1 MRNVAVAVA
10 LTVGASWAAAQGL
23 PPAHP
28 NVVPPVQLPLP
39 QRNAADAQGGVPAG
53 AVTLTRA
60 GARAGQPVALSLPE
74 AIARGL
80 RQNLA
85 PILAA
90 SGNEQAR
97 AQKLSALA
105 ALLPNVEASA
115 GETRQKINLAAFGF
129 SLPGM
134 QQIVGPFNVFQ
145 ASAAAHVPVLNLGAL
160 ESVRAANNL
169 QKAASDNLQSVRN
182 LVVLAV
188 ANQYLLSVADQSRVQ
203 AAQAELTTST
213 RALQQATDMLQA
225 GTVGRLS
232 VVRAQVQHDQQLQQ
246 LTAAENALAKQRL
259 QLARAIGLP
268 LGQSFTL
275 TSTTPF
281 AELAPPSAE
290 AAVAEALATRADYRG
305 AEAVERSAQL
315 LVKSAEMQRLPT
327 LSLDGNYGTIGHE
340 IGSNHPIFA
349 VGATVSV
356 PVFEG
361 GRLAA
366 EKVAAEA
373 QYHDAQARRE
383 DLKAAIAVEVRSA
396 LLDLESQKQQV
407 GVAQHAQ
414 DLAQQELTLAQDRFS
429 AGVADNLEVVQA
441 QQAVAVADEN
451 YIAALYGY
459 NLAKAS
465 LAQALGVASTQYQNY
480 LPGK

>member
-1 MRNVAVAVA
+1 A
-10 LTVGASWAAAQGL
+10 GWAGAQGL
-23 PPAHP
+23 PPARAT
-28 NVVPPVQLPLP
+28 VVPPLQLPLP
-39 QRNAADAQGGVPAG
+39 PLNAADAQGGVPSGTVSA
-53 AVTLTRA
+53 
-60 GARAGQPVALSLPE
+60 QPVALSLEE

-90 SGNEQAR
+90 NVTEQAR

-105 ALLPNVEASA
+105 ALLPNVEATA
-115 GETRQKINLAAFGF
+115 GETRQKLNLAAFGF
-129 SLPGM
+129 SFPGVPLL
-134 QQIVGPFNVFQ
+134 VGPFNVFQ
-145 ASAAAHVPVLNLGAL
+145 ASAAAHVPVVDLGAL
-160 ESVRAANNL
+160 ESTRAANSL
-169 QKAASDNLQSVRN
+169 QKAAADTLQSVRN

-188 ANQYLLSVADQSRVQ
+188 ANQYLMSVADQSRVQ
-203 AAQAELTTST
+203 AAQAELTTADQT
-213 RALQQATDMLQA
+213 LQQATDMLRA

-232 VVRAQVQHDQQLQQ
+232 VVRAQVQRDQQQQQ

-268 LGQSFTL
+268 LEQSFTL

-281 AELAPPSAE
+281 AELTPPTAE
-290 AAVAEALATRADYRG
+290 AAVAQALVTRPDYRA

-315 LVKSAEMQRLPT
+315 QVKSAEMQRLPT

-340 IGSNHPIFA
+340 IGSNHPIFS

-373 QYHDAQARRE
+373 QYHDAQARAS
-383 DLKAAIAVEVRSA
+383 DLKAAIAVQVRSA

-414 DLAQQELTLAQDRFS
+414 DLAQQELTLAQDRFL

-441 QQAVAVADEN
+441 QQSVAVADEN

>member
-1 MRNVAVAVA
+1 
-10 LTVGASWAAAQGL
+10 
-23 PPAHP
+23 
-28 NVVPPVQLPLP
+28 VP
-39 QRNAADAQGGVPAG
+39 
-53 AVTLTRA
+53 
-60 GARAGQPVALSLPE
+60 
-74 AIARGL
+74 
-80 RQNLA
+80 
-85 PILAA
+85 
-90 SGNEQAR
+90 
-97 AQKLSALA
+97 
-105 ALLPNVEASA
+105 LL
-115 GETRQKINLAAFGF
+115 
-129 SLPGM
+129 
-134 QQIVGPFNVFQ
+134 VGPFNVFQ
-145 ASAAAHVPVLNLGAL
+145 ASAAAHVPVVDLGAL
-160 ESVRAANNL
+160 ESTRAAGNL
-169 QKAASDNLQSVRN
+169 QKAAADSLQSVRN

-188 ANQYLLSVADQSRVQ
+188 ANQYLMSVADQSRVQ
-203 AAQAELTTST
+203 AAQAELTTADQT
-213 RALQQATDMLQA
+213 LQQATDMLRA

-232 VVRAQVQHDQQLQQ
+232 VVRAQVQHDQQQQQ

-268 LGQSFTL
+268 LEQNFTL

-281 AELAPPSAE
+281 AELTPPTAE
-290 AAVAEALATRADYRG
+290 AAVALALVTRPDYRA
-305 AEAVERSAQL
+305 AEAVERSARL

-340 IGSNHPIFA
+340 IGSNHPIFS

-373 QYHDAQARRE
+373 QYHDAQARAA
-383 DLKAAIAVEVRSA
+383 DLKAAIAVQVRSA

-414 DLAQQELTLAQDRFS
+414 DLAQQELTLAQDRFL
-429 AGVADNLEVVQA
+429 AGVTDNLEVVQA
-441 QQAVAVADEN
+441 QQSVAVADEN

-480 LPGK
+480 LPGR

>member
-1 MRNVAVAVA
+1 MHKVAVAVA
-10 LTVGASWAAAQGL
+10 LTVGAGWAMAQGL
-23 PPAHP
+23 PPARP
-28 NVVPPVQLPLP
+28 NVAPPVQLPLP
-39 QRNAADAQGGVPAG
+39 QRSAADAQGGVPTG
-53 AVTLTRA
+53 AVTA
-60 GARAGQPVALSLPE
+60 QPVALSLQQ

-90 SGNEQAR
+90 SGNERAR
-97 AQKLSALA
+97 AQKLSAMA

-115 GETRQKINLAAFGF
+115 GELRQKINLAAFGF
-129 SLPGM
+129 SFPGFP
-134 QQIVGPFNVFQ
+134 QIVGPFNVFQ
-145 ASAAAHVPVLNLGAL
+145 ASASAHVPVVDLGAL
-160 ESVRAANNL
+160 ESTRAANNL
-169 QKAASDNLQSVRN
+169 QKAAADNLESVRN

-213 RALQQATDMLQA
+213 QALQQATDMLQA

-232 VVRAQVQHDQQLQQ
+232 VVRAQVQHDQQQQQ

-268 LGQSFTL
+268 LEQSFTL

-281 AELAPPSAE
+281 AELAPPTPE
-290 AAVAEALATRADYRG
+290 AAVAQALATRADYRSV
-305 AEAVERSAQL
+305 EAVERSAQL

-361 GRLAA
+361 GRIAA

-373 QYHDAQARRE
+373 QYHDAQARRA

-414 DLAQQELTLAQDRFS
+414 DLAQQELTLAQDRFR

-480 LPGK
+480 LPAK

>member
-1 MRNVAVAVA
+1 MT
-10 LTVGASWAAAQGL
+10 LTLGAGWAGAQGL
-23 PPAHP
+23 PPARA
-28 NVVPPVQLPLP
+28 NVAPRLQLPLAP
-39 QRNAADAQGGVPAG
+39 LNAADAQGGVPSGRVSA
-53 AVTLTRA
+53 
-60 GARAGQPVALSLPE
+60 QPVALSLTE

-90 SGNEQAR
+90 NVTEQAR

-105 ALLPNVEASA
+105 ALLPNVEATA
-115 GETRQKINLAAFGF
+115 GETRQKLNLAAFGF
-129 SLPGM
+129 SFPGVPLL
-134 QQIVGPFNVFQ
+134 VGPFNVFQ
-145 ASAAAHVPVLNLGAL
+145 ASAAAHVPVVDLGAL
-160 ESVRAANNL
+160 ESTRAAGNL
-169 QKAASDNLQSVRN
+169 QKAAADSLQSVRN

-188 ANQYLLSVADQSRVQ
+188 ANQYLMSVADQSRVQ
-203 AAQAELTTST
+203 AAQAELTTADQT
-213 RALQQATDMLQA
+213 LQQATDMLRA

-232 VVRAQVQHDQQLQQ
+232 VVRAQVQHDQQQQQ

-268 LGQSFTL
+268 LEQNFTL

-281 AELAPPSAE
+281 AELTPPTAE
-290 AAVAEALATRADYRG
+290 AAVALALVTRPDYRA
-305 AEAVERSAQL
+305 AEAVERSARL

-340 IGSNHPIFA
+340 IGSNHPIFS

-373 QYHDAQARRE
+373 QYHDAQARAA
-383 DLKAAIAVEVRSA
+383 DLKAAIAVQVRSA

-414 DLAQQELTLAQDRFS
+414 DLAQQELTLAQDRFL
-429 AGVADNLEVVQA
+429 AGVTDNLEVVQA
-441 QQAVAVADEN
+441 QQSVAVADEN

-480 LPGK
+480 LPGR

>member
-1 MRNVAVAVA
+1 MRKVAMVMT
-10 LTVGASWAAAQGL
+10 LTLGAGWAGAQGL
-23 PPAHP
+23 PPARAT
-28 NVVPPVQLPLP
+28 VVPPLQLPLP
-39 QRNAADAQGGVPAG
+39 PLNAADAQGGVPSGTVSA
-53 AVTLTRA
+53 
-60 GARAGQPVALSLPE
+60 QPVALSLEE

-90 SGNEQAR
+90 NVTEQAR

-105 ALLPNVEASA
+105 ALLPNVEATA

-129 SLPGM
+129 SFPGVPLL
-134 QQIVGPFNVFQ
+134 VGPFNVFQ
-145 ASAAAHVPVLNLGAL
+145 ASAAAHVPVVDLGAL
-160 ESVRAANNL
+160 ESTRAANSL
-169 QKAASDNLQSVRN
+169 QKAAADTLQSVRN

-188 ANQYLLSVADQSRVQ
+188 ANQYLMSVADQSRVQ
-203 AAQAELTTST
+203 AAQAELTTADQT
-213 RALQQATDMLQA
+213 LQQATDMLRA

-232 VVRAQVQHDQQLQQ
+232 LVRAQVQRDQQQQQ

-268 LGQSFTL
+268 LEQSFTL

-281 AELAPPSAE
+281 AELTPPTAE
-290 AAVAEALATRADYRG
+290 AAVAQALVTRPDYRA

-315 LVKSAEMQRLPT
+315 QVKSAEMQRLPT

-340 IGSNHPIFA
+340 IGSNHPIFS

-373 QYHDAQARRE
+373 QYHDAQARAS
-383 DLKAAIAVEVRSA
+383 DLKAAIAVQVRSA

-414 DLAQQELTLAQDRFS
+414 DLAQQELTLAQDRFL

-441 QQAVAVADEN
+441 QQSVAVADEN

>member
-1 MRNVAVAVA
+1 MVMT
-10 LTVGASWAAAQGL
+10 LTLGAGWAGAQGL
-23 PPAHP
+23 PPARAT
-28 NVVPPVQLPLP
+28 VVPPLQLPLP
-39 QRNAADAQGGVPAG
+39 PLNAADAQGGVPSGTVSA
-53 AVTLTRA
+53 
-60 GARAGQPVALSLPE
+60 QPVALSLEE

-90 SGNEQAR
+90 NVTEQAR

-105 ALLPNVEASA
+105 ALLPNVEATA

-129 SLPGM
+129 SFPGVPLL
-134 QQIVGPFNVFQ
+134 VGPFNVFQ
-145 ASAAAHVPVLNLGAL
+145 ASAAAHVPVVDLGAL
-160 ESVRAANNL
+160 ESTRAANSL
-169 QKAASDNLQSVRN
+169 QKAAADTLQSVRN
-182 LVVLAV
+182 LVVLAM
-188 ANQYLLSVADQSRVQ
+188 ANQYLMSVADQSRVQ
-203 AAQAELTTST
+203 AAQAELTTADQT
-213 RALQQATDMLQA
+213 LQQATDMLRA

-232 VVRAQVQHDQQLQQ
+232 VVRAQVQRDQQQQQ

-268 LGQSFTL
+268 LEQSFTL

-281 AELAPPSAE
+281 AELTPPTAE
-290 AAVAEALATRADYRG
+290 AAVAQALVTRPDYRA

-315 LVKSAEMQRLPT
+315 QVKSAEMQRLPT

-340 IGSNHPIFA
+340 IGSNHPIFS

-373 QYHDAQARRE
+373 QYHDAQARAS
-383 DLKAAIAVEVRSA
+383 DLKAAIAVQVRSA

-414 DLAQQELTLAQDRFS
+414 DLAQQELTLAQDRFL

-441 QQAVAVADEN
+441 QQSVAVADEN

>member
-1 MRNVAVAVA
+1 MVMT
-10 LTVGASWAAAQGL
+10 LTLGAGWAGAQGL
-23 PPAHP
+23 PPARAT
-28 NVVPPVQLPLP
+28 VVPPLQLPLP
-39 QRNAADAQGGVPAG
+39 PLNAADAQGGVPSGTVSA
-53 AVTLTRA
+53 
-60 GARAGQPVALSLPE
+60 QPVALSLEE

-90 SGNEQAR
+90 NVTEQAR

-105 ALLPNVEASA
+105 ALLPNVEATA

-129 SLPGM
+129 SFPGVPLL
-134 QQIVGPFNVFQ
+134 VGPFNVFQ
-145 ASAAAHVPVLNLGAL
+145 ASAAAHVPVVDLGAL
-160 ESVRAANNL
+160 ESTRAANSL
-169 QKAASDNLQSVRN
+169 QKAAADTLQSVRN

-188 ANQYLLSVADQSRVQ
+188 ANQYLMSVADQSRVQ
-203 AAQAELTTST
+203 AAQAELTTADQT
-213 RALQQATDMLQA
+213 LQQATDMLRA

-232 VVRAQVQHDQQLQQ
+232 LVRAQVQRDQQQQQ

-268 LGQSFTL
+268 LEQSFTL

-281 AELAPPSAE
+281 AELTPPTAE
-290 AAVAEALATRADYRG
+290 AAVAQALVTRPDYRA

-315 LVKSAEMQRLPT
+315 QVKSAEMQRLPT

-340 IGSNHPIFA
+340 IGSNHPIFS

-373 QYHDAQARRE
+373 QYHDAQARAS
-383 DLKAAIAVEVRSA
+383 DLKAAIAVQVRSA

-414 DLAQQELTLAQDRFS
+414 DLAQQELTLAQDRFL

-441 QQAVAVADEN
+441 QQSVAVADEN

>member
-1 MRNVAVAVA
+1 MRKVAMVMT
-10 LTVGASWAAAQGL
+10 LTLGAGWAGAQGL
-23 PPAHP
+23 PPARA
-28 NVVPPVQLPLP
+28 NVAPRLQLPLAP
-39 QRNAADAQGGVPAG
+39 LNAADAQGGVPSGRVSA
-53 AVTLTRA
+53 
-60 GARAGQPVALSLPE
+60 QPVALSLTE

-90 SGNEQAR
+90 NVTEQAR

-105 ALLPNVEASA
+105 ALLPNVEATA
-115 GETRQKINLAAFGF
+115 GETRQKLNLAAFGF
-129 SLPGM
+129 SFPGVPLL
-134 QQIVGPFNVFQ
+134 VGPFNVFQ
-145 ASAAAHVPVLNLGAL
+145 ASAAAHVPVVDLGAL
-160 ESVRAANNL
+160 ESTRAAGNL
-169 QKAASDNLQSVRN
+169 QKAAADSLQSVRN

-188 ANQYLLSVADQSRVQ
+188 ANQYLMSVADQSRVQ
-203 AAQAELTTST
+203 AAQAELTTADQT
-213 RALQQATDMLQA
+213 LQQATDMLRA

-232 VVRAQVQHDQQLQQ
+232 VVRAQVQHDQQQQQ

-268 LGQSFTL
+268 LEQNFTL

-281 AELAPPSAE
+281 AELTPPTAE
-290 AAVAEALATRADYRG
+290 AAVAQALVTRPDYRA
-305 AEAVERSAQL
+305 AEAVERSARL

-340 IGSNHPIFA
+340 IGSNHPIFS

-373 QYHDAQARRE
+373 QYHDAQARAA
-383 DLKAAIAVEVRSA
+383 DLKAAIAVQVRSA

-414 DLAQQELTLAQDRFS
+414 DLAQQELTLAQDRFL
-429 AGVADNLEVVQA
+429 AGVTDNLEVVQA
-441 QQAVAVADEN
+441 QQSVAVADEN

-480 LPGK
+480 LPGR